1 MAMLVITRWY
11 ILHTLTWPRL
21 SAPGLRRSQEWQSC
35 LTCLV
40 LVGPLVPLQCGGG
53 LSGAERG
60 GDFSNGV
67 EKSMFIELDDGKIY
81 RKPLYLMVNNISM
94 DWFKGK
100 S

>member
-1 MAMLVITRWY
+1 
-11 ILHTLTWPRL
+11 
-21 SAPGLRRSQEWQSC
+21 
-35 LTCLV
+35 
-40 LVGPLVPLQCGGG
+40 VPLQCGGG
-53 LSGAERG
+53 LAGAERG

-67 EKSMFIELDDGKIY
+67 EKSRFIELDDGKIY